1 MKKYFLLLFT
11 SITLSAFSQNKD
23 NIMAIYPGCENI
35 KDDKNLAIKCFND
48 EFSKD
53 LIEIVQQTLD
63 TSNYNDFEVES
74 YIPLKITEEGKIIN
88 NGVNSTNTFFNE
100 LINKSIVKLIKN
112 LEQEG
117 KEIKPAISKE
127 GKRIAIVFNIP
138 IRISTK

>member
-23 NIMAIYPGCENI
+23 NIMAIYPGCENT
-35 KDDKNLAIKCFND
+35 KEDKNLAIKCFNE

-53 LIEIVQQTLD
+53 LIEIIQQTLD
-63 TSNYNDFEVES
+63 TSDYEDFEVES
-74 YIPLKITEEGKIIN
+74 YIPIKITEDGKLIN
-88 NGVNSTNTFFNE
+88 NGVNSTNTYFNE
-100 LINKSIVKLIKN
+100 LVSKSIVKLIKN

-127 GKRIAIVFNIP
+127 GERIPIMFNIP